1 MIDPPVGDPPPSQSS
16 GSAELFFDPDRFSA
30 TVAGVARAAD
40 QIGSAQR
47 ELDYAA
53 GPADDFG
60 AVGGAWSAYHQAWA
74 ARADLAT
81 KAADQLTS
89 LLPVAAHAIKSADAG
104 SGTINAASIWS
115 SGPDGVG
122 LAFSEHT
129 SFQQSQIMTV
139 VPVNGKK

>member
-1 MIDPPVGDPPPSQSS
+1 MKDPPIKSS
-16 GSAELFFDPDRFSA
+16 GSPELFFDPDRFSA

-47 ELDYAA
+47 QLDHAA
-53 GPADDFG
+53 GPAEDFG
-60 AVGGAWSAYHQAWA
+60 AVGSAWSAFHQAWS

-115 SGPDGVG
+115 GGPD
-122 LAFSEHT
+122 ASDFSIQRST
-129 SFQQSQIMTV
+129 KIITV
-139 VPVNGKK
+139 APVNGKK

>member
-1 MIDPPVGDPPPSQSS
+1 MKDPPVNSS

-47 ELDYAA
+47 QVEHAA
-53 GPADDFG
+53 GLADDFG
-60 AVGGAWSAYHQAWA
+60 AVGVAWSAFHQAWA

-115 SGPDGVG
+115 TGPDGTG
-122 LAFSEHT
+122 SDFSVHT
-129 SFQQSQIMTV
+129 SITPIV
-139 VPVNGKK
+139 APVNGKK

>member
-1 MIDPPVGDPPPSQSS
+1 MKDPPVQSS

-30 TVAGVARAAD
+30 AVAGVARAAD

-47 ELDYAA
+47 QVDHAA
-53 GPADDFG
+53 GTADDFG
-60 AVGGAWSAYHQAWA
+60 AVGPAWSAFHQAWA
-74 ARADLAT
+74 ARADLTT

-115 SGPDGVG
+115 GGPDGTG
-122 LAFSEHT
+122 SDFSVQT
-129 SFQQSQIMTV
+129 SITPIV
-139 VPVNGKK
+139 APVNGKK